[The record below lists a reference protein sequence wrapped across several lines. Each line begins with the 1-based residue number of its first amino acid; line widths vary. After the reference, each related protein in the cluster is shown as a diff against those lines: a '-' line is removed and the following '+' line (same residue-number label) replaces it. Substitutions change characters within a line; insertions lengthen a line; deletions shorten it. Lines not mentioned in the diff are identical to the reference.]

1 VTLRRSSSRLQYTIA
16 IVWLVF
22 MVSLASW
29 WLRLGLTSPA
39 WHRMYLWEGGT
50 FLTLLIAGGIAI
62 LYGIRRE
69 HRRRRALETFF
80 MSFTHDLKT
89 ALASIQ
95 LQAEGIRED
104 WPDGAPAA
112 PLDRLL
118 HDTLRL
124 QIQLENSLYVAQP
137 DGRLLRESIDVGAAI
152 ARLAQEWPSLA
163 LRITG
168 SAQILA
174 DARAIDT
181 IFRNLLQNAA
191 LHGHATEVAIR
202 IESPSSGLVRVVM
215 TDNGSGVSAE
225 RFVHLGQPFARLS
238 ETSGSGV
245 GLFVCRQIVKR
256 LGGALSFI
264 APDGSTRGLTVSIE
278 LPGER

>member
-1 VTLRRSSSRLQYTIA
+1 VTLPRSSSRLQYTIA

-215 TDNGSGVSAE
+215 TDNGGGVSAE

>member
-1 VTLRRSSSRLQYTIA
+1 VTLPRSSSRLQYTIA

-104 WPDGAPAA
+104 WPDGAPAGA
-112 PLDRLL
+112 LDRLL

-152 ARLAQEWPSLA
+152 ARLAQEWPSLT
-163 LRITG
+163 LRVTG
-168 SAQILA
+168 AAQILA

-202 IESPSSGLVRVVM
+202 IECPSSGLVRVVM

-264 APDGSTRGLTVSIE
+264 APDGPSRGLTVSIE

>member
-1 VTLRRSSSRLQYTIA
+1 VTLPRSSSRLQYTIA

-29 WLRLGLTSPA
+29 WLRLGLTLPA

-62 LYGIRRE
+62 LFGIRRE

-95 LQAEGIRED
+95 LQAEGLRED
-104 WPDGAPAA
+104 WPEGAPVAA
-112 PLDRLL
+112 LDRLL

-137 DGRLLRESIDVGAAI
+137 DGRLLRESIDIGSAI
-152 ARLAQEWPSLA
+152 ARLAQEWPTLT
-163 LRITG
+163 LRVTG

-191 LHGHATEVAIR
+191 LHGRATEVTIR
-202 IESPSSGLVRVVM
+202 IESPSTGLVRVVM
-215 TDNGSGVSAE
+215 TDNGSGVPAE

-238 ETSGSGV
+238 DTSGSGV

-256 LGGALSFI
+256 LGGALSFV
-264 APDGSTRGLTVSIE
+264 APEGSAHGLTVSIE

>member
-1 VTLRRSSSRLQYTIA
+1 VTLPRSSSRLQYTIA